1 MTSTH
6 EHTLPDPGPST
17 GENAV
22 SGTGTG
28 TGGATVPGEHLPQGA
43 VDFTDQPRVWRNDY
57 SVLEPPVLGEWVPV
71 LSVSVVVPAH
81 GHPEKLALVLA
92 SLAAQS
98 YPAHLMEVVV
108 VDDGSPEPLV
118 LPEVRPENT
127 KLLLSAPG
135 GWGSGHAV
143 NTGVAASS
151 GQVVLRLDADM
162 LVFRDHVESQMR
174 WHHIVDYAVLMGH
187 KLFVDFEPGAMTP
200 EHVRAEVGAG
210 RAGQLFDRE
219 GADPHWVESFTRRK
233 DGLRTA
239 HHEAYKVFI
248 GATGSLRRDLFDA
261 VGGMDKELIL
271 GGDSEFGHRVAQH
284 GAVFV
289 PDLDTSSWH
298 LGRSQ
303 MQTQRDAGTRFRM
316 PFVANRVPDFHLRRK
331 RPERQWDVP
340 LVDVVLEI
348 ADRTLEEVDTT
359 ASALLDGSTPDLRL
373 WLRGPWARLG
383 EGRRPLLDEDLLDLR
398 LVHETFRGDPR
409 VRFTGI
415 EPAPDPRVPFRLFL
429 EAGPAPAREA
439 LAELVRSADS
449 TGAGLL
455 CAPLPGSTLAD
466 EGVLRLERTAA
477 YARARHLEPEASGR
491 DLDRLVEELF
501 GLRWAPATGII
512 EEPQEISGTPE
523 GEGAESVAQLRAML
537 EQATARGDR
546 MRRRAERAERKLRWF
561 TPGLVRRA
569 LRRLAR

>member
-1 MTSTH
+1 M
-6 EHTLPDPGPST
+6 
-17 GENAV
+17 
-22 SGTGTG
+22 
-28 TGGATVPGEHLPQGA
+28 
-43 VDFTDQPRVWRNDY
+43 
-57 SVLEPPVLGEWVPV
+57 LGEWVPA

-118 LPEVRPENT
+118 LPEVCPENT
-127 KLLLSAPG
+127 KLLSSAPG
-135 GWGSGHAV
+135 GWGSAHAV

-162 LVFRDHVESQMR
+162 LVYREHVESQMR
-174 WHHIVDYAVLMGH
+174 WHHLIDYGVALGH
-187 KLFVDFEPGAMTP
+187 KLFVDFDPAALTP

-210 RAGQLFDRE
+210 RAEELFDRE
-219 GADPHWVESFTRRK
+219 SADPHWVESFTQRK

-239 HHEAYKVFI
+239 HHEAYKVFV
-248 GATGSLRRDLFDA
+248 GATGSLHRDLFDA
-261 VGGMDKELIL
+261 VGGMDKDLVL
-271 GGDSEFGHRVAQH
+271 GGDSEFGHRAAQH

-303 MQTQRDAGTRFRM
+303 MQTQRDAGTRFRK

-340 LVDVVLEI
+340 LVDVVLEV
-348 ADRTLEEVDTT
+348 AGRTLEEVDTT

-373 WLRGPWARLG
+373 WLRGPWARLD

-398 LVHETFRGDPR
+398 LAHETFRGDPR

-415 EPAPDPRVPFRLFL
+415 EPGPDPRVPFRLFL
-429 EAGPAPAREA
+429 GAGPTPTRDA
-439 LAELVRSADS
+439 LAELVRTADS

-477 YARARHLEPEASGR
+477 YARARHLEPDASGR

-501 GLRWAPATGII
+501 GLHWAPATGVI
-512 EEPQEISGTPE
+512 EEPAELSGTPE
-523 GEGAESVAQLRAML
+523 GEATESVAQLRAQL